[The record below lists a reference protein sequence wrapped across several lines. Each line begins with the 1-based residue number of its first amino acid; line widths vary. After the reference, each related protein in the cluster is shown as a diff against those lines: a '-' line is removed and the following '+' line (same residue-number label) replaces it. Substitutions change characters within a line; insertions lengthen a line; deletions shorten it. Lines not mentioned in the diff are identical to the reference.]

1 MQDLDLG
8 EGKQYG
14 SRVVVVLETRVCL
27 LGGMKNFEFKS
38 SQIASDAVW
47 DKIVV

>member
-14 SRVVVVLETRVCL
+14 SRVVVVLETHACL
-27 LGGMKNFEFKS
+27 LGGAHPLPLKNFEFRS
-38 SQIASDAVW
+38 SQIASDA
-47 DKIVV
+47 I